1 MAYLYL
7 EIRVLI
13 LLLHAGAVLHMQAEY
28 CISGVLILDIMRL
41 TASGIYLSAEVYIE
55 CAYL

>member
-13 LLLHAGAVLHMQAEY
+13 LLLYTGAVLHMQAEH
-28 CISGVLILDIMRL
+28 CISCVLILDIMRL
-41 TASGIYLSAEVYIE
+41 TSSGMYLSAEVHIE
-55 CAYL
+55 CSY